1 MPADQRS
8 EPPIGPA
15 HDLSRPAA
23 PRDEAAVHHDDFA
36 RRVLYTWTTP
46 PQIDALRR
54 SRRLLVA
61 DSDVG
66 ERSPYLR
73 ALDGLVDAHPL
84 AAILRDHPGHRRRR
98 YAWTSPFATA
108 LGLGE
113 RRYGDALVR
122 IDLAEDAL
130 VVGFRP
136 HAAEPF
142 VLEDMSGEPVD
153 LAVALADPG
162 RIGAVYHVRDGPA
175 DPIAFREYIVCN
187 ESQVA
192 AWSVATPDIRAR
204 LDAELALLESL
215 RRGDLAHLPPPP
227 CEPRPPRCGPPLRA
241 SPPRS
246 TAGTP
251 ASPSTTSATD
261 PRPPTSPQ
269 SPLPSAATIPPAS
282 RWSTAPTRPSPQL
295 PRVPDLAVAGAP
307 RPNSPVP
314 KASYRPVHRATRH
327 DPKVMSPRAP
337 ILGSRPRPRVYRPDA
352 TCPEGQ
358 LASQTS
364 R

>member
-1 MPADQRS
+1 MVLACGPARDAGERPLDASPAPEPADRRS
-8 EPPIGPA
+8 ESI
-15 HDLSRPAA
+15 HDLPPQTA
-23 PRDEAAVHHDDFA
+23 PRDDAAVHHDDFA
-36 RRVLYTWTTP
+36 RRVLYTWTTAA
-46 PQIDALRR
+46 QVDALRR

-61 DSDVG
+61 DGDVG

-73 ALDGLVDAHPL
+73 ALDRLVDAHPL

-98 YAWTSPFATA
+98 YAWVSPFATV

-136 HAAEPF
+136 HAAQPF

-162 RIGAVYHVRDGPA
+162 RIGAVYHVRDGPD
-175 DPIAFREYIVCN
+175 DPIAFREYVVCN

-215 RRGDLAHLPPPP
+215 RRGDLAHLPPAA
-227 CEPRPPRCGPPLRA
+227 LRA
-241 SPPRS
+241 PAAAAWPTAPREP
-246 TAGTP
+246 TPLDRWHARLAFDNERYRPTP
-251 ASPSTTSATD
+251 ANLA
-261 PRPPTSPQ
+261 
-269 SPLPSAATIPPAS
+269 
-282 RWSTAPTRPSPQL
+282 
-295 PRVPDLAVAGAP
+295 AVAAALRGYDPAGEP
-307 RPNSPVP
+307 Q
-314 KASYRPVHRATRH
+314 VH
-327 DPKVMSPRAP
+327 
-337 ILGSRPRPRVYRPDA
+337 RPDA
-352 TCPEGQ
+352 TFPEGP
-358 LASQTS
+358 LSSQTS

>member
-1 MPADQRS
+1 MRRPPRRSPTRAAWCLVVLACGPARDAGERPLDVPPAPEPANQRS
-8 EPPIGPA
+8 APDP
-15 HDLSRPAA
+15 DLSPQPAA
-23 PRDEAAVHHDDFA
+23 RDDAAVHHDDFA
-36 RRVLYTWTTP
+36 RRVLYTWTTAA
-46 PQIDALRR
+46 QVDALRR

-61 DSDVG
+61 DGDVG

-73 ALDGLVDAHPL
+73 ALDRLVDVHPL

-98 YAWTSPFATA
+98 YAWTSPFATV

-153 LAVALADPG
+153 LAVALAEPG
-162 RIGAVYHVRDGPA
+162 RIGAVYHVRDGPD
-175 DPIAFREYIVCN
+175 DPIAFREYVVCN

-215 RRGDLAHLPPPP
+215 RRGDLAHLPPAALRAPATAVWP
-227 CEPRPPRCGPPLRA
+227 TAPREPTPLDRWHARLAFDNERYRPTPANLAAVAAALRGYDPAGEPR
-241 SPPRS
+241 
-246 TAGTP
+246 
-251 ASPSTTSATD
+251 
-261 PRPPTSPQ
+261 
-269 SPLPSAATIPPAS
+269 
-282 RWSTAPTRPSPQL
+282 
-295 PRVPDLAVAGAP
+295 
-307 RPNSPVP
+307 
-314 KASYRPVHRATRH
+314 VH
-327 DPKVMSPRAP
+327 
-337 ILGSRPRPRVYRPDA
+337 RPDA
-352 TCPEGQ
+352 TFPEAP
-358 LASQTS
+358 LAAPTS